1 MTSVRPLSA
10 LPQRD
15 LDDLTDRLR
24 RTRWPDRETV
34 ADRSQGVP
42 LDYLR
47 DLCTYWADGY
57 DWRATERRLNLL
69 PHFTTTIDVVDIHFV
84 HLRSAHPDAT
94 PLVLTHG
101 WPGSFLEFEQVIAPL
116 ADGDRA
122 GSFHVVC
129 PSLPGYGFSGK
140 PTEPGWD
147 IHRIA
152 RAWTVL
158 MRRLGYERF
167 AAAGGDW
174 GTSISTSLALQHP
187 ERLLG
192 IHLVPPLAA
201 AGPESS
207 GELTDAERAAL
218 AELDER
224 TRDGSGY
231 SAVQATRPQT
241 IGFALNDSP
250 AGLGAWIAEKVWS
263 WSDHRGD
270 LEEVIS
276 RDQQLDNVS
285 LYWFTGSTASSAR
298 LYRESIAQVSAWF
311 TKAPDAGDAEDTV
324 TGPTACTIFPKEVPR
339 PSRRWAAGRFADIRY
354 WGEPLRGGHFGAW
367 EQPEVFVREIRAG
380 FRAIAGAAGDAGD
393 AGDAGAASETGAAGD
408 SGDSGDSGDAGD
420 AGAARHAS
428 GTGAAAPDQRRT
440 NSRSKIS

>member
-1 MTSVRPLSA
+1 M
-10 LPQRD
+10 
-15 LDDLTDRLR
+15 
-24 RTRWPDRETV
+24 
-34 ADRSQGVP
+34 
-42 LDYLR
+42 
-47 DLCTYWADGY
+47 
-57 DWRATERRLNLL
+57 
-69 PHFTTTIDVVDIHFV
+69 
-84 HLRSAHPDAT
+84 
-94 PLVLTHG
+94 
-101 WPGSFLEFEQVIAPL
+101 
-116 ADGDRA
+116 
-122 GSFHVVC
+122 
-129 PSLPGYGFSGK
+129 
-140 PTEPGWD
+140 
-147 IHRIA
+147 
-152 RAWTVL
+152 
-158 MRRLGYERF
+158 
-167 AAAGGDW
+167 
-174 GTSISTSLALQHP
+174 
-187 ERLLG
+187 
-192 IHLVPPLAA
+192 PPLAA

-207 GELTDAERAAL
+207 GELTDAERAAS
-218 AELDER
+218 AQLDER

-408 SGDSGDSGDAGD
+408 SGDSGDAGD